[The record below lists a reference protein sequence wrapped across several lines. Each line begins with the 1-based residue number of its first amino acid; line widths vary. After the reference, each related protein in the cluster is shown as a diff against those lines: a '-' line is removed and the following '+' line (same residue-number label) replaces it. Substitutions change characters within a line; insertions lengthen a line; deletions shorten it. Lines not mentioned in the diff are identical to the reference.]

1 MALENCRIVLVRP
14 RVAGN
19 IGATA
24 RVMRNMG
31 LSDLVLVAPEV
42 KPRARQ
48 ARRMST
54 RGERILDKCR
64 VVETLSDALADCLLV
79 IGTSARA
86 GGPFRRQ
93 SVVTPETILP
103 RIVETITDAP
113 VALVFGPERTG
124 LSNDEVTRC
133 HFVVR
138 LATEPDYRAL
148 NLAQSVAIMT
158 YLVRTAWLSRSAG
171 EHRAAPPA
179 SFESQERMFA
189 SLQSGL
195 EAVHFLYGQ
204 SASTLMHSIR
214 HLIGRA
220 GPTQTEVD
228 ILMGL
233 ARQLRWFADSRDAEA
248 MHDRL
253 EDSPFGK
260 PEEPTGNSP
269 A

>member
-1 MALENCRIVLVRP
+1 MSLENCRIVLVRP

-24 RVMRNMG
+24 RIMRNMG
-31 LSDLVLVAPEV
+31 VRELVLVAPEAR
-42 KPRARQ
+42 PLARQ

-54 RGERILDKCR
+54 RGEGILDHCR

-93 SVVTPETILP
+93 SVVSPETILP
-103 RIVETITDAP
+103 RVVETLTAGP

-158 YLVRTAWLSRSAG
+158 YIVRTAWLSRSPG
-171 EHRAAPPA
+171 EHSAEPPA
-179 SFESQERMFA
+179 TFESQERMFA
-189 SLQSGL
+189 SLQSAL
-195 EAVHFLYGQ
+195 EAIHFLYGQ
-204 SASTLMHSIR
+204 SAATLMHSIR

-228 ILMGL
+228 ILLGL
-233 ARQLRWFADSRDAEA
+233 ARQLRWFADSHHADTMRRPVGDGAV
-248 MHDRL
+248 
-253 EDSPFGK
+253 SS
-260 PEEPTGNSP
+260 PEEATHNTP

>member
-1 MALENCRIVLVRP
+1 MSLENCRIVLVRP

-19 IGATA
+19 IGAAA

-31 LSDLVLVAPEV
+31 LRDLVLVSPEA
-42 KPRARQ
+42 KPVARQ

-54 RGERILDKCR
+54 RGEQILHQCR
-64 VVETLSDALADCLLV
+64 VVETLGEALTDCLVV

-93 SVVTPETILP
+93 SVVSPETILP
-103 RIVETITDAP
+103 RVVETLVDGP

-124 LSNDEVTRC
+124 LTNDEVTRC

-148 NLAQSVAIMT
+148 NLAQSVAIIT
-158 YLVRTAWLSRSAG
+158 YLVRTAWLSRTPG
-171 EHRAAPPA
+171 ERQGERLAP
-179 SFESQERMFA
+179 FKSQERMFA
-189 SLQSGL
+189 SLQSAL

-204 SASTLMHSIR
+204 SAATLMHSIR

-220 GPTQTEVD
+220 GPTQTEID
-228 ILMGL
+228 ILLGL
-233 ARQLRWFADSRDAEA
+233 ARQLRWVVDSGKADSPRGPVEN
-248 MHDRL
+248 
-253 EDSPFGK
+253 STVGS
-260 PEEPTGNSP
+260 PEEASDIN
-269 A
+269 